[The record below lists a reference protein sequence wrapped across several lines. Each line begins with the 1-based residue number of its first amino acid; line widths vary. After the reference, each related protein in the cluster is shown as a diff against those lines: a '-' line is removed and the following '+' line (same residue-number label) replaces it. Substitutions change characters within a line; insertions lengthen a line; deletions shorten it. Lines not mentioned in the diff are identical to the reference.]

1 MSCVYII
8 DASSLIE
15 MKDKYPKNIFPSVWS
30 KMEGLYKQERL
41 IAPEEVK
48 EELLDDEL
56 KNWIKDK
63 KDMFIKPDDEQMEII
78 KEILGKFS
86 FLAKPEKP
94 GGPNADPWIIALAI
108 KLKNQKK
115 QGLFNIEYI
124 IVTEESKKSPN
135 KIPAVARHYGI
146 ECVNLKELFEREGW
160 KF

>member
-1 MSCVYII
+1 MSCIYII
-8 DASSLIE
+8 DTSSLIE
-15 MKDKYPKNIFPSVWS
+15 MKDRYLKNIFPSVWRN
-30 KMEGLYKQERL
+30 MEGLYKQRRL

-63 KDMFIKPDDEQMEII
+63 KDMFVKPDSEQIKMV
-78 KEILGKFS
+78 KEILEKFP

-108 KLKNQKK
+108 KLKK
-115 QGLFNIEYI
+115 QSLFNKEYI
-124 IVTEESKKSPN
+124 IVTEESKTKSN
-135 KIPAVARHYGI
+135 RIPAVARHYGI
-146 ECVNLKELFEREGW
+146 ECINLRELFEREGW